1 MNKLF
6 PLNSPVR
13 CTYGDNMAEG
23 LGNMKRIRVGI
34 LGATGTVGQRF
45 VQLLQGH
52 PWFEITALAASSA
65 SAGRPYGEVC
75 RWKVSAKMPPAVRD
89 MRVEECAPGLDCDLV
104 FSALP
109 GEVAGPIE
117 ENLAAAGYFVSSNA
131 KNHRLD
137 PDVPLLIPEVN
148 PDHIQI
154 IVHQRRQRG
163 WGRGFI
169 VTSPNCSV
177 TQLVLALK
185 PLQDRFGLRTVMVTT
200 LQAISGAGYPG
211 LPSWDI
217 LGNVVPH
224 IGGEEEKVEAEPL
237 KLLGRLE
244 GHEFQPAPM
253 VVSAQCNRVNTVE
266 GHLEAVSVR
275 LGRKAGVDALVEA
288 LRSFTALPQELEMP
302 SAPRRPIVVREEVD
316 RPQPRY
322 DRDEQGGMA
331 VVVGRV
337 RECPVLDYKFVV
349 LGHNTVRGAAG
360 GSILNAELL
369 MAKGYLEINSE

>member
-1 MNKLF
+1 VNKIK
-6 PLNSPVR
+6 
-13 CTYGDNMAEG
+13 T
-23 LGNMKRIRVGI
+23 GI

-52 PWFEITALAASSA
+52 PWFEITALAASTA
-65 SAGRPYGEVC
+65 SAGRPYGEIC
-75 RWKVSAKMPPAVRD
+75 RWKVSAEMPLTVRD
-89 MRVEECAPGLDCDLV
+89 MMVEECAPGLDCDLV

-117 ENLAAAGYFVSSNA
+117 ESLAAAGYFVSSNA

-154 IVHQRRQRG
+154 IEHQRRQRG

-177 TQLVLALK
+177 TPLVLALK
-185 PLQDRFGLRTVMVTT
+185 PLLDSFGLSTVMVTT
-200 LQAISGAGYPG
+200 MQAISGAGYPG

-217 LGNVVPH
+217 LDNVIPH
-224 IGGEEEKVEAEPL
+224 IGGEEEKVETEPL

-244 GHEFQPAPM
+244 GHGFQPAPISI
-253 VVSAQCNRVNTVE
+253 SAQCNRVNTVE

-275 LGRKAGVDALVEA
+275 LGRKAETTNPTVDAVVEA
-288 LRSFTALPQELEMP
+288 LRSFTALPQELELP
-302 SAPRRPIVVREEVD
+302 SAPRWPIVVREEVD

-369 MAKGYLEINSE
+369 MAKGYLRS

>member
-1 MNKLF
+1 MNKIK
-6 PLNSPVR
+6 
-13 CTYGDNMAEG
+13 T
-23 LGNMKRIRVGI
+23 GI

-52 PWFEITALAASSA
+52 PWFEITALAASTA

-75 RWKVSAKMPPAVRD
+75 HWKVSAEMPPAVRD
-89 MRVEECAPGLDCDLV
+89 MIVEECAPGLDCDLV

-148 PDHIQI
+148 PDHVQI
-154 IVHQRRQRG
+154 IEHQRRRRG
-163 WGRGFI
+163 WGRGLI
-169 VTSPNCSV
+169 VTSPNCSA
-177 TQLVLALK
+177 TPLALVLK
-185 PLQDRFGLRTVMVTT
+185 PLQDSFGLTAVMVTT
-200 LQAISGAGYPG
+200 MQAISGAGYPG

-217 LGNVVPH
+217 LDNVIPY
-224 IGGEEEKVEAEPL
+224 IGGEEEKVEAELP
-237 KLLGRLE
+237 KMLGRLE
-244 GHEFQPAPM
+244 DHEFQPAPIAI
-253 VVSAQCNRVNTVE
+253 SAQCNRVSTVE

-275 LGRKAGVDALVEA
+275 LERKAGTTKPTVSAVVEA
-288 LRSFTALPQELEMP
+288 LRGFTALPQELELP
-302 SAPRRPIVVREEVD
+302 SAPRQPIVVREEAD

-322 DRDEQGGMA
+322 DRDEGGGMA

-369 MAKGYLEINSE
+369 VAEGYLRL

>member
-1 MNKLF
+1 MN
-6 PLNSPVR
+6 
-13 CTYGDNMAEG
+13 
-23 LGNMKRIRVGI
+23 RIRVGI

-65 SAGRPYGEVC
+65 SAGRPYGEIC
-75 RWKVSAKMPPAVRD
+75 RWKVSAEMPPTVRD
-89 MRVEECAPGLDCDLV
+89 MMVEECAPGLDCDLV

-117 ENLAAAGYFVSSNA
+117 EDLAAAGYFVSSNA

-154 IVHQRRQRG
+154 ISHQRRQRG
-163 WGRGFI
+163 WERGFI
-169 VTSPNCSV
+169 VTSPNCAV

-185 PLQDRFGLRTVMVTT
+185 PLLDSFGLSTVMVTT
-200 LQAISGAGYPG
+200 MQAISGAGYPG

-217 LGNVVPH
+217 LDNVIPH
-224 IGGEEEKVEAEPL
+224 IGGEEEKVETEPL

-244 GHEFQPAPM
+244 GHGFQPAPM
-253 VVSAQCNRVNTVE
+253 AISAQCNRVNTVE

-275 LGRKAGVDALVEA
+275 LARKAETTNPTVGAVVEA
-288 LRSFTALPQELEMP
+288 LRSFTALPQELDLP
-302 SAPRRPIVVREEVD
+302 SAPRRPIVVREEED

-337 RECPVLDYKFVV
+337 RECPVLDYKFVI

-369 MAKGYLEINSE
+369 MAKGYLRNQ

>member
-1 MNKLF
+1 MNKIK
-6 PLNSPVR
+6 
-13 CTYGDNMAEG
+13 T
-23 LGNMKRIRVGI
+23 GI

-52 PWFEITALAASSA
+52 PWFEITALAASTA

-75 RWKVSAKMPPAVRD
+75 HWKVSAEMSPAVRD
-89 MRVEECAPGLDCDLV
+89 MTVEECAPGLDCDLV

-117 ENLAAAGYFVSSNA
+117 EDLAAAGYFVSSNA

-148 PDHIQI
+148 PDHIQVI
-154 IVHQRRQRG
+154 EHQRRQRG

-177 TQLVLALK
+177 TPLVLALK

-217 LGNVVPH
+217 LGNVIPH
-224 IGGEEEKVEAEPL
+224 IGGE
-237 KLLGRLE
+237 G
-244 GHEFQPAPM
+244 GDGTSQ
-253 VVSAQCNRVNTVE
+253 
-266 GHLEAVSVR
+266 AV
-275 LGRKAGVDALVEA
+275 GPPGG
-288 LRSFTALPQELEMP
+288 
-302 SAPRRPIVVREEVD
+302 PRIPTSS
-316 RPQPRY
+316 
-322 DRDEQGGMA
+322 
-331 VVVGRV
+331 
-337 RECPVLDYKFVV
+337 
-349 LGHNTVRGAAG
+349 H
-360 GSILNAELL
+360 
-369 MAKGYLEINSE
+369 GY

>member
-1 MNKLF
+1 MNK
-6 PLNSPVR
+6 
-13 CTYGDNMAEG
+13 
-23 LGNMKRIRVGI
+23 IQVGI

-52 PWFEITALAASSA
+52 PWFEITTLAASTA

-75 RWKVSAKMPPAVRD
+75 RWKVSAEMPPPVRD
-89 MRVEECAPGLDCDLV
+89 MTVEECAPSLDCDLV

-148 PDHIQI
+148 PDHIQVI
-154 IVHQRRQRG
+154 EHQRRQRG
-163 WGRGFI
+163 WGQGFI

-185 PLQDRFGLRTVMVTT
+185 PLQDSFGLSTVMVTT
-200 LQAISGAGYPG
+200 MQAISGAGYPG

-217 LGNVVPH
+217 LDNVIPF
-224 IGGEEEKVEAEPL
+224 IGGEEEKVETEPL
-237 KLLGRLE
+237 KLLGRLQ
-244 GHEFQPAPM
+244 GHEFQPAPIAI
-253 VVSAQCNRVNTVE
+253 SAQCNRVNTVE

-275 LGRKAGVDALVEA
+275 LARTAETTYPTVNAVVEA
-288 LRSFTALPQELEMP
+288 LRSFTALPQELELP

-360 GSILNAELL
+360 GAILNAELL
-369 MAKGYLEINSE
+369 MAKGCLRP

>member
-1 MNKLF
+1 MDKL
-6 PLNSPVR
+6 
-13 CTYGDNMAEG
+13 
-23 LGNMKRIRVGI
+23 KVGI
-34 LGATGTVGQRF
+34 LGATGAVGQRF
-45 VQLLQGH
+45 VQLLQDH
-52 PWFEITALAASSA
+52 PWFEITALAASHV

-75 RWKVSAKMPPAVRD
+75 QWKVTAEMPPAVRD
-89 MRVEECAPGLDCDLV
+89 MMVEECAPGLDCELV

-109 GEVAGPIE
+109 GEIAGPIE
-117 ENLAAAGYFVSSNA
+117 ESMAAAGYFVSSNA

-154 IVHQRRQRG
+154 IGHQQRQRG
-163 WGRGFI
+163 WQRGFI
-169 VTSPNCSV
+169 VTSPNCST

-185 PLQDRFGLRTVMVTT
+185 PLQDNFGLRAVMVTT
-200 LQAISGAGYPG
+200 MQAISGAGYPG

-217 LGNVVPH
+217 LDNVIPY
-224 IGGEEEKVEAEPL
+224 IGGEEEKVETETL

-244 GHEFQPAPM
+244 GHKFRPAPIAI
-253 VVSAQCNRVNTVE
+253 SAQCNRVPTVE

-275 LGRKAGVDALVEA
+275 LGRKVEVSAVVEA
-288 LRSFTALPQELEMP
+288 LRSFTALPQELELP
-302 SAPRRPIVVREEVD
+302 SAPRRPIVVREEID

-322 DRDEQGGMA
+322 DRNEQDGMA

-337 RECPVLDYKFVV
+337 RECSVLDYKFVV

-369 MAKGYLEINSE
+369 VAKGYLRLDKRSAAGIER

>member
-1 MNKLF
+1 MNK
-6 PLNSPVR
+6 
-13 CTYGDNMAEG
+13 
-23 LGNMKRIRVGI
+23 IRVGI
-34 LGATGTVGQRF
+34 LGATGAVGQRF
-45 VQLLQGH
+45 VQLLQDH

-65 SAGRPYGEVC
+65 SAGQPYGEVC
-75 RWKVSAKMPPAVRD
+75 HWKVSAEMPPTVRD
-89 MRVEECAPGLDCDLV
+89 MTVEECAPGLDCDLV

-109 GEVAGPIE
+109 GEIAGPIE

-131 KNHRLD
+131 RNHRLD
-137 PDVPLLIPEVN
+137 LDVPLLIPEVN
-148 PDHIQI
+148 PDHIQVI
-154 IVHQRRQRG
+154 EHQRRQHV

-169 VTSPNCSV
+169 VTSPNCSA

-185 PLQDRFGLRTVMVTT
+185 PLQDSFGLSAVMVTT
-200 LQAISGAGYPG
+200 MQAISGAGYPG

-217 LGNVVPH
+217 LDNVIPY
-224 IGGEEEKVEAEPL
+224 IGGEEEKVETETI

-244 GHEFQPAPM
+244 GHEFQLAPIAI
-253 VVSAQCNRVNTVE
+253 SAQCNRVNTVE
-266 GHLEAVSVR
+266 GHLAAVSVR
-275 LGRKAGVDALVEA
+275 LERKAELDAVVEA
-288 LRSFTALPQELEMP
+288 LQSFTALPQELELP
-302 SAPRRPIVVREEVD
+302 SAPRRPIVVREEID
-316 RPQPRY
+316 RPQLRY

-369 MAKGYLEINSE
+369 VAKGYLKPGGP

>member
-1 MNKLF
+1 MNK
-6 PLNSPVR
+6 
-13 CTYGDNMAEG
+13 
-23 LGNMKRIRVGI
+23 IRVGI
-34 LGATGTVGQRF
+34 LGATGAVGQRF
-45 VQLLQGH
+45 VHLLQGH
-52 PWFEITALAASSA
+52 PWFEITALAASTA
-65 SAGRPYGEVC
+65 SAGRSYGEVC
-75 RWKVSAKMPPAVRD
+75 RWKVSAEMPPTVRD
-89 MRVEECAPGLDCDLV
+89 MPVEECAPGLDCDLV

-117 ENLAAAGYFVSSNA
+117 ESMAATGYFVSSNA
-131 KNHRLD
+131 KNHRMD

-148 PDHIQI
+148 PGHIQI
-154 IVHQRRQRG
+154 IEHQRRQRG
-163 WGRGFI
+163 WERGFI
-169 VTSPNCSV
+169 VTSPNCSA
-177 TQLVLALK
+177 TPLALALK
-185 PLQDRFGLRTVMVTT
+185 PLHDSFGLSAVMVTT
-200 LQAISGAGYPG
+200 MQAISGAGYPG

-217 LGNVVPH
+217 LENVIPYV
-224 IGGEEEKVEAEPL
+224 GGEEEKVEAEPL

-244 GHEFQPAPM
+244 GHKFQPAPIAI
-253 VVSAQCNRVNTVE
+253 SAHCNRVPTVE

-275 LGRKAGVDALVEA
+275 LARKAEVDAVVEA
-288 LRSFTALPQELEMP
+288 LRSFAALPQELELP

-322 DRDEQGGMA
+322 DRDEEGGMA

-369 MAKGYLEINSE
+369 MAKGYLGNE

>member
-1 MNKLF
+1 MNK
-6 PLNSPVR
+6 
-13 CTYGDNMAEG
+13 
-23 LGNMKRIRVGI
+23 IRVGI

-52 PWFEITALAASSA
+52 PWFEITALAASTA
-65 SAGRPYGEVC
+65 STGRPYREVC
-75 RWKVSAKMPPAVRD
+75 RWKVSAEMPPAVRD
-89 MRVEECAPGLDCDLV
+89 MTVEECAPGLDCDLV

-109 GEVAGPIE
+109 AEVAGPIE
-117 ENLAAAGYFVSSNA
+117 ENLAAAGYVVSSNA

-154 IVHQRRQRG
+154 IEYQQRQRG

-169 VTSPNCSV
+169 VTNPNCSV

-185 PLQDRFGLRTVMVTT
+185 PLQDSFGLSTVMVTT
-200 LQAISGAGYPG
+200 MQAISGAGYPG

-217 LGNVVPH
+217 LDNVIPH
-224 IGGEEEKVEAEPL
+224 IGGEEEKVETEPL

-244 GHEFQPAPM
+244 GHGFQPAPIT
-253 VVSAQCNRVNTVE
+253 VSAQCNRVNTVE

-275 LGRKAGVDALVEA
+275 LGRKAEVDAVVEA
-288 LRSFTALPQELEMP
+288 LRSFTALPQELGLP
-302 SAPRRPIVVREEVD
+302 SAPQRPIVVREEID

-369 MAKGYLEINSE
+369 VAKGYLGNQ

>member
-1 MNKLF
+1 
-6 PLNSPVR
+6 VR
-13 CTYGDNMAEG
+13 
-23 LGNMKRIRVGI
+23 LKVGI

-52 PWFEITALAASSA
+52 PWFEITALAASTA

-75 RWKVSAKMPPAVRD
+75 RWKVSAEIPPTVRD
-89 MRVEECAPGLDCDLV
+89 MTVEECAPGLDCDLV

-131 KNHRLD
+131 KNHRMD

-154 IVHQRRQRG
+154 IEHQRRQRG

-185 PLQDRFGLRTVMVTT
+185 PLQDRFGLGAVMVTT
-200 LQAISGAGYPG
+200 MQAISGAGYPG

-217 LGNVVPH
+217 LDNVVPH
-224 IGGEEEKVEAEPL
+224 IGGEEEKVEVEPL

-253 VVSAQCNRVNTVE
+253 AISAQCNRVNTVE

-275 LGRKAGVDALVEA
+275 LVRKAEVDAVVEA
-288 LRSFTALPQELEMP
+288 LRSFTALPQELDLP
-302 SAPRRPIVVREEVD
+302 SAPRRPIVVREEAD

-369 MAKGYLEINSE
+369 MAKGYLRNQ

>member
-1 MNKLF
+1 MNK
-6 PLNSPVR
+6 
-13 CTYGDNMAEG
+13 
-23 LGNMKRIRVGI
+23 IQVGI

-75 RWKVSAKMPPAVRD
+75 RWKVSAEMLPTVRD
-89 MRVEECAPGLDCDLV
+89 MAVEECGPGLDCDLV

-117 ENLAAAGYFVSSNA
+117 ESMAAAGYFVSSNA
-131 KNHRLD
+131 KNHRMD

-148 PDHIQI
+148 PDHIQVI
-154 IVHQRRQRG
+154 EHQRRQRD

-185 PLQDRFGLRTVMVTT
+185 PLQDSFGLSTVMVTT
-200 LQAISGAGYPG
+200 MQAISGAGYPG

-217 LGNVVPH
+217 LDNVIPY
-224 IGGEEEKVEAEPL
+224 IGGEEEKVETEPL

-244 GHEFQPAPM
+244 GHEFQQAPIAI
-253 VVSAQCNRVNTVE
+253 SAQCNRVNTVE

-275 LGRKAGVDALVEA
+275 LGRKAETTNPKVDAVVEA
-288 LRSFTALPQELEMP
+288 LQSFTALPQQLELP

-322 DRDEQGGMA
+322 DRDEEGGMA

-337 RECPVLDYKFVV
+337 RECPVLDYKFVI

-369 MAKGYLEINSE
+369 MVKGYLQT

>member
-1 MNKLF
+1 MNKIK
-6 PLNSPVR
+6 
-13 CTYGDNMAEG
+13 T
-23 LGNMKRIRVGI
+23 GI

-52 PWFEITALAASSA
+52 PWFGITALAASSA

-75 RWKVSAKMPPAVRD
+75 RWKVSAEMPPAVRD

-117 ENLAAAGYFVSSNA
+117 EDLAAAGYFVSSNA

-148 PDHIQI
+148 PDHIQAI
-154 IVHQRRQRG
+154 DHQQRQRG

-217 LGNVVPH
+217 LGNVIPH
-224 IGGEEEKVEAEPL
+224 IGGEEEKVEAEPR

-244 GHEFQPAPM
+244 GHQFQPAPM
-253 VVSAQCNRVNTVE
+253 VISAQCNRVNTVE

-275 LGRKAGVDALVEA
+275 LGRKAEVDAVVEA
-288 LRSFTALPQELEMP
+288 LRSFAALPQELELP
-302 SAPRRPIVVREEVD
+302 SAPWRPIVVREEVD

-369 MAKGYLEINSE
+369 VAKGYLRS

>member
-1 MNKLF
+1 VK
-6 PLNSPVR
+6 
-13 CTYGDNMAEG
+13 G

-52 PWFEITALAASSA
+52 PWFEITALAASTA

-75 RWKVSAKMPPAVRD
+75 RWKVSAEMPPAVRD
-89 MRVEECAPGLDCDLV
+89 MTVEECAPGLGCDLV

-109 GEVAGPIE
+109 DEVAGPIE

-185 PLQDRFGLRTVMVTT
+185 PLQDRFGLNAVMVTT
-200 LQAISGAGYPG
+200 MQAISGAGYPG

-217 LGNVVPH
+217 LDNVIPH
-224 IGGEEEKVEAEPL
+224 IGGEEEKVEMEPR

-253 VVSAQCNRVNTVE
+253 TISAQCNRVNTVE
-266 GHLEAVSVR
+266 GHLEAVSVH
-275 LGRKAGVDALVEA
+275 LGRKAETTNPTVDAVVEA
-288 LRSFTALPQELEMP
+288 LRSFTALPQELELP
-302 SAPRRPIVVREEVD
+302 SAPRRSIVVREEVD

-322 DRDEQGGMA
+322 DRDEQAGMA

-369 MAKGYLEINSE
+369 MAKGYLRNQ

>member
-1 MNKLF
+1 M
-6 PLNSPVR
+6 
-13 CTYGDNMAEG
+13 T
-23 LGNMKRIRVGI
+23 
-34 LGATGTVGQRF
+34 
-45 VQLLQGH
+45 
-52 PWFEITALAASSA
+52 
-65 SAGRPYGEVC
+65 
-75 RWKVSAKMPPAVRD
+75 
-89 MRVEECAPGLDCDLV
+89 VEECAPGLDCDLV

-117 ENLAAAGYFVSSNA
+117 ENLATAGYFVSSNA

-154 IVHQRRQRG
+154 IEHQRRQRG

-177 TQLVLALK
+177 IPLVLALK
-185 PLQDRFGLRTVMVTT
+185 PLQDSFGLSTVMVTT
-200 LQAISGAGYPG
+200 MQAISGAGYPG

-217 LGNVVPH
+217 LDNVIPH
-224 IGGEEEKVEAEPL
+224 IGGEEEKVETEPL
-237 KLLGRLE
+237 KLLGQLE
-244 GHEFQPAPM
+244 GHEFRPAPITI
-253 VVSAQCNRVNTVE
+253 SAQCNRVNTVE

-275 LGRKAGVDALVEA
+275 LGRKAEVDAVVEA
-288 LRSFTALPQELEMP
+288 LQSFKALPQELELP
-302 SAPRRPIVVREEVD
+302 SAPRRPIVVRVEAD

-322 DRDEQGGMA
+322 DRDEEGGMA

-369 MAKGYLEINSE
+369 VAKGYLGNE

>member
-1 MNKLF
+1 
-6 PLNSPVR
+6 
-13 CTYGDNMAEG
+13 
-23 LGNMKRIRVGI
+23 
-34 LGATGTVGQRF
+34 VGQRF
-45 VQLLQGH
+45 VQLLQSH
-52 PWFEITALAASSA
+52 PWFEITALAASTA
-65 SAGRPYGEVC
+65 SAGRPYGEAC
-75 RWKVSAKMPPAVRD
+75 RWKVSAEMPPTVRD
-89 MRVEECAPGLDCDLV
+89 MTVEECAPGLDCDLV

-109 GEVAGPIE
+109 GEVADPIE
-117 ENLAAAGYFVSSNA
+117 KDLAAAGYFVSSNA

-154 IVHQRRQRG
+154 IEHQRRQRG

-185 PLQDRFGLRTVMVTT
+185 PLQDGFGLSTVMVTT
-200 LQAISGAGYPG
+200 MQAISGAGYPG

-217 LGNVVPH
+217 LGNVIPH
-224 IGGEEEKVEAEPL
+224 IGGEEEKVETEPL
-237 KLLGRLE
+237 KLLGHLE
-244 GHEFQPAPM
+244 GHGFQPAPITI
-253 VVSAQCNRVNTVE
+253 SAQCNRVTTVE
-266 GHLEAVSVR
+266 GHLETVSVR
-275 LGRKAGVDALVEA
+275 LARKAATTNPTVDDVVEA
-288 LRSFTALPQELEMP
+288 LRSFTALPQDLDLP
-302 SAPRRPIVVREEVD
+302 SAPRQPIVVREEVD

-322 DRDEQGGMA
+322 DRDEEGGMA
-331 VVVGRV
+331 VVIGRV

-369 MAKGYLEINSE
+369 MAKGYLRNQ

>member
-1 MNKLF
+1 MDKI
-6 PLNSPVR
+6 
-13 CTYGDNMAEG
+13 
-23 LGNMKRIRVGI
+23 KVGI
-34 LGATGTVGQRF
+34 LGATGAVGQRF
-45 VQLLQGH
+45 VQLLQNH

-65 SAGRPYGEVC
+65 SAGRPYREVC
-75 RWKVSAKMPPAVRD
+75 QWKVSAEMPPPVRD
-89 MRVEECAPGLDCDLV
+89 MVVEECAPGLDCDLV

-109 GEVAGPIE
+109 GEIAGPLE
-117 ENLAAAGYFVSSNA
+117 ENMAAAGYFVSSNA

-154 IVHQRRQRG
+154 IEHQQRRRG
-163 WGRGFI
+163 WKRGFI
-169 VTSPNCSV
+169 VTSPNCST

-185 PLQDRFGLRTVMVTT
+185 PLQDSFGLRAVMVTT
-200 LQAISGAGYPG
+200 MQAISGAGYPG

-217 LGNVVPH
+217 LDNVIPY
-224 IGGEEEKVEAEPL
+224 IGGEEEKIETETV

-244 GHEFQPAPM
+244 GHGFQPAPI
-253 VVSAQCNRVNTVE
+253 VVSAQCNRVNTTE

-275 LGRKAGVDALVEA
+275 LGRKVEVSAVVEA
-288 LRSFTALPQELEMP
+288 LRSFTALPQKLELP
-302 SAPRRPIVVREEVD
+302 SAPRWPIVVREEID

-322 DRDEQGGMA
+322 DRDEQDGMA

-349 LGHNTVRGAAG
+349 LGHNTIRGAAG

-369 MAKGYLEINSE
+369 VANAVI

>member
-1 MNKLF
+1 MVER
-6 PLNSPVR
+6 LNM
-13 CTYGDNMAEG
+13 D
-23 LGNMKRIRVGI
+23 RIRVGI
-34 LGATGTVGQRF
+34 LGATGIVGQRF

-52 PWFEITALAASSA
+52 PWFEITALAASSG

-75 RWKVSAKMPPAVRD
+75 RWKVSAEMPPAVRD
-89 MRVEECAPGLDCDLV
+89 MMVEECAPGLECDLV

-148 PDHIQI
+148 PDHIRVI
-154 IVHQRRQRG
+154 EHQRRQRG

-200 LQAISGAGYPG
+200 MQAISGAGYPG

-217 LGNVVPH
+217 LDNVIPH
-224 IGGEEEKVEAEPL
+224 IGGEEEKLEVEPL

-244 GHEFQPAPM
+244 GHEFQPAPIAI
-253 VVSAQCNRVNTVE
+253 SAQCNRVTTVE

-275 LGRKAGVDALVEA
+275 LERKAGMDAVVEA
-288 LRSFTALPQELEMP
+288 LRSFTALPQELELP

-369 MAKGYLEINSE
+369 MAKGYLRNQ

>member
-1 MNKLF
+1 MN
-6 PLNSPVR
+6 
-13 CTYGDNMAEG
+13 
-23 LGNMKRIRVGI
+23 RIRVGI

-65 SAGRPYGEVC
+65 SAGRPYGEIC
-75 RWKVSAKMPPAVRD
+75 RWKVSAEMPPTVRD
-89 MRVEECAPGLDCDLV
+89 MMVEECAPGLDCDLV

-117 ENLAAAGYFVSSNA
+117 EDLAAAGYFVSSNA

-154 IVHQRRQRG
+154 ISHQRRQRG
-163 WGRGFI
+163 WERGFI

-185 PLQDRFGLRTVMVTT
+185 PLLDSFGLSTVMVTT
-200 LQAISGAGYPG
+200 MQAISGAGYPG

-217 LGNVVPH
+217 LDNVIPH
-224 IGGEEEKVEAEPL
+224 IGGEEEKVETEPL

-244 GHEFQPAPM
+244 GHGFQPAPM
-253 VVSAQCNRVNTVE
+253 AISAQCNRVNTVE

-275 LGRKAGVDALVEA
+275 LARKAETTNPTVGAVVEA
-288 LRSFTALPQELEMP
+288 LRSFTALPQELDLP
-302 SAPRRPIVVREEVD
+302 SAPRRPIVVREEED

-337 RECPVLDYKFVV
+337 RECPVLDYKFVI

-369 MAKGYLEINSE
+369 MAKGYLRNQ

>member
-1 MNKLF
+1 MNKIK
-6 PLNSPVR
+6 
-13 CTYGDNMAEG
+13 T
-23 LGNMKRIRVGI
+23 GI

-52 PWFEITALAASSA
+52 PWFEITSLAASSA

-75 RWKVSAKMPPAVRD
+75 RWKVSAEMPPRVRD
-89 MRVEECAPGLDCDLV
+89 MTVEECAPGLDCDLV

-117 ENLAAAGYFVSSNA
+117 EDLAAAGYFVSSNA

-148 PDHIQI
+148 PDHIQAI
-154 IVHQRRQRG
+154 DHQQRQRG

-217 LGNVVPH
+217 LGNVIPH
-224 IGGEEEKVEAEPL
+224 IGGEEEKVEAEPR

-244 GHEFQPAPM
+244 GHQFQPAPM
-253 VVSAQCNRVNTVE
+253 VISAQCNRVNTVE

-275 LGRKAGVDALVEA
+275 LGRKAEVDAVVEA
-288 LRSFTALPQELEMP
+288 LRSFAALPQELELP

-369 MAKGYLEINSE
+369 VAKGYLGNH

>member
-1 MNKLF
+1 
-6 PLNSPVR
+6 
-13 CTYGDNMAEG
+13 MAEG

-45 VQLLQGH
+45 IQLLQGH

-65 SAGRPYGEVC
+65 SVGRPYGEVC
-75 RWKVSAKMPPAVRD
+75 RWKVSAKMPPATRAMPVQ
-89 MRVEECAPGLDCDLV
+89 ECTPGLDCDLV

-117 ENLAAAGYFVSSNA
+117 EDLAAAGYFVSSNA

-154 IVHQRRQRG
+154 IDHQRRQRG

-217 LGNVVPH
+217 LGNVIPH
-224 IGGEEEKVEAEPL
+224 IGGEDEKVEAEPL

-244 GHEFQPAPM
+244 GHEFQPDPM
-253 VVSAQCNRVNTVE
+253 AISAQCNRVNTVE

-275 LGRKAGVDALVEA
+275 LGRKTETTNPTVDAVVEA
-288 LRSFTALPQELEMP
+288 LRSFTALPQELGLP
-302 SAPRRPIVVREEVD
+302 SAPRRPIVVREEAD

-369 MAKGYLEINSE
+369 MAKGYLRSQ

>member
-1 MNKLF
+1 MVEGLDMNKIK
-6 PLNSPVR
+6 
-13 CTYGDNMAEG
+13 T
-23 LGNMKRIRVGI
+23 GI

-52 PWFEITALAASSA
+52 PWFEITALAASTA

-75 RWKVSAKMPPAVRD
+75 RWKVSAEMPPAVRD
-89 MRVEECAPGLDCDLV
+89 MTVEECTPGLDCDLV

-148 PDHIQI
+148 PDHIQVI
-154 IVHQRRQRG
+154 DHQRRQRG

-185 PLQDRFGLRTVMVTT
+185 PLQDRFGLSTVMVTT
-200 LQAISGAGYPG
+200 MQAISGAGYPG

-217 LGNVVPH
+217 LENVIPH
-224 IGGEEEKVEAEPL
+224 IGGEEEKVEVEPR

-244 GHEFQPAPM
+244 DHEFQPAPITI
-253 VVSAQCNRVNTVE
+253 SAQCNRVNTVE

-275 LGRKAGVDALVEA
+275 LGRKAEVDAVVEA
-288 LRSFTALPQELEMP
+288 LQSFTALPQELELP
-302 SAPRRPIVVREEVD
+302 STPRRPIVVREEAD

-369 MAKGYLEINSE
+369 VAKGYLGNQ

>member
-1 MNKLF
+1 L
-6 PLNSPVR
+6 SP
-13 CTYGDNMAEG
+13 
-23 LGNMKRIRVGI
+23 
-34 LGATGTVGQRF
+34 ATPKT
-45 VQLLQGH
+45 
-52 PWFEITALAASSA
+52 
-65 SAGRPYGEVC
+65 
-75 RWKVSAKMPPAVRD
+75 
-89 MRVEECAPGLDCDLV
+89 
-104 FSALP
+104 
-109 GEVAGPIE
+109 
-117 ENLAAAGYFVSSNA
+117 VSSNA

-154 IVHQRRQRG
+154 IEHQRRQRG

-185 PLQDRFGLRTVMVTT
+185 PLQDSFGLSTVMVTT
-200 LQAISGAGYPG
+200 MQAISGAGYPG

-217 LGNVVPH
+217 LENVIPH
-224 IGGEEEKVEAEPL
+224 VGGEEEKVETEPL

-244 GHEFQPAPM
+244 GHEFQPAPIAI
-253 VVSAQCNRVNTVE
+253 SAQCNRVNTVE

-275 LGRKAGVDALVEA
+275 LEQRTQLRKAETTNPTVDAVVEA
-288 LRSFTALPQELEMP
+288 LRSFTALPQELELP

-322 DRDEQGGMA
+322 DRDEEGGMA

-337 RECPVLDYKFVV
+337 RECPVLDCKFVV

-369 MAKGYLEINSE
+369 VAKGYLRNQ

>member
-1 MNKLF
+1 MNKIK
-6 PLNSPVR
+6 
-13 CTYGDNMAEG
+13 T
-23 LGNMKRIRVGI
+23 GI

-52 PWFEITALAASSA
+52 PWFEITALAASTA

-75 RWKVSAKMPPAVRD
+75 RWKVSAEMPPAVRD
-89 MRVEECAPGLDCDLV
+89 MTVEECAPGLDCDLV

-117 ENLAAAGYFVSSNA
+117 EDLAAAGYFVSSNA

-154 IVHQRRQRG
+154 IEHQRRQRG
-163 WGRGFI
+163 WKRGFI

-217 LGNVVPH
+217 LENVIPH
-224 IGGEEEKVEAEPL
+224 IGGEEEKVETEPL

-253 VVSAQCNRVNTVE
+253 AISAQCNRVNTVE

-275 LGRKAGVDALVEA
+275 LGRKAEVVAVVEA
-288 LRSFTALPQELEMP
+288 LRSFAALPQELELP

-369 MAKGYLEINSE
+369 VAKGYLGNH

>member
-1 MNKLF
+1 MNKI
-6 PLNSPVR
+6 
-13 CTYGDNMAEG
+13 
-23 LGNMKRIRVGI
+23 KVGI

-52 PWFEITALAASSA
+52 PWFEITALAASTASA
-65 SAGRPYGEVC
+65 SRPYGEVC
-75 RWKVSAKMPPAVRD
+75 RWKVSPEMPSVVRD
-89 MRVEECAPGLDCDLV
+89 MTVEECAPGLDCDLV

-154 IVHQRRQRG
+154 IEHQRRQRG

-169 VTSPNCSV
+169 VTSPNCSA
-177 TQLVLALK
+177 TQLALVLK
-185 PLQDRFGLRTVMVTT
+185 PLQDSFGLSTVMVTT
-200 LQAISGAGYPG
+200 MQAISGAGYPG

-217 LGNVVPH
+217 LENVIPH
-224 IGGEEEKVEAEPL
+224 IGGEEDKVEVEPL

-244 GHEFQPAPM
+244 GHGFQPAPIAI
-253 VVSAQCNRVNTVE
+253 SAQCNRVNTVE
-266 GHLEAVSVR
+266 GHLGAMSVR
-275 LGRKAGVDALVEA
+275 LGRKAETTNPTVDAVVEA
-288 LRSFTALPQELEMP
+288 LRSFAALPQELKLP

-369 MAKGYLEINSE
+369 MAKGYLRNQ

>member
-1 MNKLF
+1 MNKIK
-6 PLNSPVR
+6 
-13 CTYGDNMAEG
+13 T
-23 LGNMKRIRVGI
+23 GI

-65 SAGRPYGEVC
+65 SVGRPYGEIC
-75 RWKVSAKMPPAVRD
+75 RWKVSAEMPPTVRE
-89 MRVEECAPGLDCDLV
+89 MTMEECAPGLDCDLV

-117 ENLAAAGYFVSSNA
+117 EDLAAAGYFVSSNA

-148 PDHIQI
+148 PDHIQVI
-154 IVHQRRQRG
+154 EHQRRQRG
-163 WGRGFI
+163 WERGFI

-185 PLQDRFGLRTVMVTT
+185 PLQDRFGLSTVMVTT
-200 LQAISGAGYPG
+200 MQAISGAGYPG

-217 LGNVVPH
+217 LENVIPY
-224 IGGEEEKVEAEPL
+224 IGSEEEKVEAEPL

-253 VVSAQCNRVNTVE
+253 AISAQCNRVNTVE

-275 LGRKAGVDALVEA
+275 LERKARMDAVVEA
-288 LRSFTALPQELEMP
+288 LRSFTAPPQQLELP
-302 SAPRRPIVVREEVD
+302 SAPRWPIVVREEVD

-360 GSILNAELL
+360 GSVLNAELL
-369 MAKGYLEINSE
+369 LAKGYLRS

>member
-1 MNKLF
+1 M
-6 PLNSPVR
+6 
-13 CTYGDNMAEG
+13 
-23 LGNMKRIRVGI
+23 
-34 LGATGTVGQRF
+34 
-45 VQLLQGH
+45 
-52 PWFEITALAASSA
+52 
-65 SAGRPYGEVC
+65 
-75 RWKVSAKMPPAVRD
+75 
-89 MRVEECAPGLDCDLV
+89 
-104 FSALP
+104 
-109 GEVAGPIE
+109 
-117 ENLAAAGYFVSSNA
+117 AAAGYFVSSNA

-148 PDHIQI
+148 PDHTQI
-154 IVHQRRQRG
+154 IDHQRRQRG

-185 PLQDRFGLRTVMVTT
+185 PLQDSFGLSAVMVTT
-200 LQAISGAGYPG
+200 MQAISGAGYPG

-217 LGNVVPH
+217 LENVIPY
-224 IGGEEEKVEAEPL
+224 IGGEEQKVEAEPR

-244 GHEFQPAPM
+244 GHGFQPAPM
-253 VVSAQCNRVNTVE
+253 VISAQCNRVNTVE

-275 LGRKAGVDALVEA
+275 LARETEADAVVEA
-288 LRSFTALPQELEMP
+288 LQSFTAQPQELELP
-302 SAPRRPIVVREEVD
+302 NAPRRPIVVREEMD

-337 RECPVLDYKFVV
+337 RECPVLDYKFVI

-369 MAKGYLEINSE
+369 MAKGYLGNQ

>member
-1 MNKLF
+1 MDKI
-6 PLNSPVR
+6 
-13 CTYGDNMAEG
+13 
-23 LGNMKRIRVGI
+23 KVGI

-45 VQLLQGH
+45 VQLLQDH
-52 PWFEITALAASSA
+52 PWFEITALAASKA

-75 RWKVSAKMPPAVRD
+75 RWKVSAEMPSAVRD
-89 MRVEECAPGLDCDLV
+89 MMVEECAPGLDCELV

-117 ENLAAAGYFVSSNA
+117 ENLAIAGYFVSSNA

-154 IVHQRRQRG
+154 IEHQRRQRS
-163 WGRGFI
+163 WERGFI

-177 TQLVLALK
+177 TPLALALK
-185 PLQDRFGLRTVMVTT
+185 PLQDSFGLTTVMVTT
-200 LQAISGAGYPG
+200 MQAISGAGYPG

-217 LGNVVPH
+217 LGNIIPY
-224 IGGEEEKVEAEPL
+224 IRGEEEKVEAESL

-244 GHEFQPAPM
+244 ANEFQSAPIAI
-253 VVSAQCNRVNTVE
+253 SAQCNRVNTVE

-275 LGRKAGVDALVEA
+275 LGRKKGTTPPTTEAVVEA
-288 LRSFTALPQELEMP
+288 LRSFTALPQELELP
-302 SAPRRPIVVREEVD
+302 SAPRQPIVVREEID

-322 DRDEQGGMA
+322 DCDQGGGMA

-337 RECPVLDYKFVV
+337 RECPVLDYKFMV
-349 LGHNTVRGAAG
+349 LGHNTIRGAAG

-369 MAKGYLEINSE
+369 VAKGYLSA

>member
-1 MNKLF
+1 
-6 PLNSPVR
+6 
-13 CTYGDNMAEG
+13 
-23 LGNMKRIRVGI
+23 MKRIRAGI

-45 VQLLQGH
+45 VQLLQDH
-52 PWFEITALAASSA
+52 PWFEITALAASAA
-65 SAGRPYGEVC
+65 SAGRSYGEVC
-75 RWKVSAKMPPAVRD
+75 HWKVSAEMPRTVRD
-89 MRVEECAPGLDCDLV
+89 MTVEECAPGLDCDLV

-117 ENLAAAGYFVSSNA
+117 EDLAAAGYFVSSNA

-137 PDVPLLIPEVN
+137 SDVPLLIPEVN
-148 PDHIQI
+148 PEHIQI
-154 IVHQRRQRG
+154 IEHQRRHRG

-185 PLQDRFGLRTVMVTT
+185 PLQDRFGLSMVIVTT
-200 LQAISGAGYPG
+200 MQAISGAGYPG

-217 LGNVVPH
+217 LENVIPY
-224 IGGEEEKVEAEPL
+224 IGGEEDKVEAEPR
-237 KLLGRLE
+237 KLLGRIE
-244 GHEFQPAPM
+244 GHEFQPAPIAI
-253 VVSAQCNRVNTVE
+253 SAQCNRVNTVE

-275 LGRKAGVDALVEA
+275 LGRKAETANPTVDAVVEA
-288 LRSFTALPQELEMP
+288 LQSFTALPQELELP

-337 RECPVLDYKFVV
+337 RECPVLDYKFAV

-369 MAKGYLEINSE
+369 VAKGYLRSQ